1 MCGTRPENA
10 PEPKE
15 LFARAKAGY
24 SREDSRRVPVDMVCT
39 LRAGEP
45 VSLTASAGGHVVR
58 AEGPTPVSY
67 THLLRQIEKEG
78 YYWARQGLFDQDSAA
93 RYLKTWRDRQQGQ
106 SAYKMCIRDRLG
118 NVCGR

>member
-1 MCGTRPENA
+1 MFGTRPENA

-58 AEGPTPVSY
+58 AEGPTPEEARNRALTAAELQSRLEKTGGTVFRPRD
-67 THLLRQIEKEG
+67 TRVELDQI
-78 YYWARQGLFDQDSAA
+78 WS
-93 RYLKTWRDRQQGQ
+93 
-106 SAYKMCIRDRLG
+106 RLSL
-118 NVCGR
+118 